1 MRSENADRYVRRANL
16 SRGRAIYVVGSR
28 RAIYTRGRRMDE
40 REAVRRL
47 KEGDAGGLQPVVEK
61 FYDRAARAAYLVV
74 RDPALA
80 EDVAQGAF
88 VRAYDKISHFD
99 QARPFAP
106 WFMRLVVN
114 EAVEAARKRERRR
127 TMPLDPDAAE
137 DLIARLEDTDHGP
150 QELAEESEDRRRVWA
165 ALEKLPPA
173 QRAAIV
179 QRYYLGMSE
188 AEMAESD
195 SSPTRHHQVAPAR
208 RAQATLQAPAPG
220 TNGRQSPGIPGG
232 ARRRRQQP

>member
-1 MRSENADRYVRRANL
+1 
-16 SRGRAIYVVGSR
+16 
-28 RAIYTRGRRMDE
+28 MDE

-47 KEGDAGGLQPVVEK
+47 KGGDARGLQPLVET

-88 VRAYDKISHFD
+88 VRAYDRISTFD
-99 QARPFAP
+99 PSRPFGP

-114 EAVEAARKRERRR
+114 DAVEAARKRERRR
-127 TMPLDPDAAE
+127 TIPLDPDAAE
-137 DLIARLEDTDHGP
+137 DLIARLEDTAHGP
-150 QELAEESEDRRRVWA
+150 QELAEEAEDRRRVWA

-179 QRYYLGMSE
+179 QRYYLDMSE
-188 AEMAESD
+188 AEMAGSD
-195 SSPTRHHQVAPAR
+195 SSP
-208 RAQATLQAPAPG
+208 PG
-220 TNGRQSPGIPGG
+220 TIKWRLHAARKRLLKLLRPERTDARATEPRTAPIAEGG
-232 ARRRRQQP
+232 NDRD

>member
-1 MRSENADRYVRRANL
+1 
-16 SRGRAIYVVGSR
+16 
-28 RAIYTRGRRMDE
+28 MDE

-47 KEGDAGGLQPVVEK
+47 KEGDSGGLKPLVER

-74 RDPALA
+74 RDPTLA

-88 VRAYDKISHFD
+88 VRAYDKIGLFD
-99 QARPFAP
+99 AARPFGP

-114 EAVEAARKRERRR
+114 EAAEAARKRERRR
-127 TMPLDPDAAE
+127 TVPLDPDGAE
-137 DLIARLEDTDHGP
+137 GLISRLEDTARGP
-150 QELAEESEDRRRVWA
+150 QQLAEEAEDRRRVWD

-188 AEMAESD
+188 AEMAGSGN
-195 SSPTRHHQVAPAR
+195 SP
-208 RAQATLQAPAPG
+208 PG
-220 TNGRQSPGIPGG
+220 TIKWRLHA
-232 ARRRRQQP
+232 ARRRLSKLLRSEQTAAETRPALAEGGNDRD

>member
-1 MRSENADRYVRRANL
+1 
-16 SRGRAIYVVGSR
+16 
-28 RAIYTRGRRMDE
+28 MDE

-47 KEGDAGGLQPVVEK
+47 KRGDAGGLQPLVEK

-80 EDVAQGAF
+80 EDIVQGAF
-88 VRAYDKISHFD
+88 VRAYDKISLFD
-99 QARPFAP
+99 SDRPFGP

-114 EAVEAARKRERRR
+114 EAVEAVRKRERRR

-137 DLIARLEDTDHGP
+137 DLITRLEDTAYGP
-150 QELAEESEDRRRVWA
+150 QELAEEAEDRRRVWA

-195 SSPTRHHQVAPAR
+195 SSP
-208 RAQATLQAPAPG
+208 PG
-220 TNGRQSPGIPGG
+220 TIKWRLHAARKRLLKLLRPERTAARAPEPPAMLAEGG
-232 ARRRRQQP
+232 NRD

>member
-1 MRSENADRYVRRANL
+1 
-16 SRGRAIYVVGSR
+16 
-28 RAIYTRGRRMDE
+28 MDE

-47 KEGDAGGLQPVVEK
+47 KEGEACALEPLVER

-88 VRAYDKISHFD
+88 VRAYDKIGLFD
-99 QARPFAP
+99 AARPFGP

-127 TMPLDPDAAE
+127 TVPLDPEGAR
-137 DLIARLEDTDHGP
+137 DLIARLEDTALGP
-150 QELAEESEDRRRVWA
+150 HELAEEAEDRRRVWA

-188 AEMAESD
+188 AEMSETGD
-195 SSPTRHHQVAPAR
+195 SP
-208 RAQATLQAPAPG
+208 PG
-220 TNGRQSPGIPGG
+220 TIKWRLHAARKRLSRLLRPEQTIAEAPKTRAALAEGG
-232 ARRRRQQP
+232 NDRD